1 MHTLSVDEKLVRRIE
16 VVNVIFLLI
25 TLLGAFLWFS
35 KKHVWGVVLGG
46 ATVTASFRIM
56 RWQLHRAFRNPR
68 QVPSK
73 GVLFVKYYLR
83 FLGDPLSWSLPS
95 STYGWV
101 DSVAFLVGLSSVV
114 VSIVVVGLHQA
125 LNMMLKG
132 ER

>member
-25 TLLGAFLWFS
+25 TLLGALLWFS

-83 FLGDPLSWSLPS
+83 FLGTLFVVFSIIY
-95 STYGWV
+95 YGWV
-101 DSVAFLVGLSSVV
+101 DSVAFLVGLSSVM